1 MDPQVTPRPFD
12 VTHRSV
18 LAVAV
23 PMTLAYMTT
32 PLLGITDT
40 AVVGQFGDPA
50 MIGGLAAG
58 AIVLD
63 LLFTTFNFLRSST
76 TGLVAQAVGRD
87 DPTGEAAV
95 LLRALLIGI
104 VSGILML
111 AAAPWL
117 VALGQA
123 FIAGGEGVSQAL
135 GTYVSIR
142 LFSAPAALA
151 NYAILGHVLGRGQ
164 GGLGLLLQAV
174 LNGVNIA
181 GSVWLGLVQGW
192 GIEGV
197 AWGTVIGESVAVV
210 IGAAVVWPQIRAHL
224 PPFDRLFQWEAFRR
238 LMAIN
243 GDIMVRSFSLIAA
256 FALLTR
262 QGAQLGAVTLAANA
276 ILMNFFMV
284 AGFVLDGFATAAE
297 QITGRAIGAR
307 FKPAFERGVWLTLV
321 WGFALA
327 ALMSLLCLLAGGPLI
342 AFMTTAENVRAEAT
356 QYLPWAALT
365 PLTGVLAFQMDGV
378 YIGATWSR
386 DMRNMMLLSLAGF
399 IIVLVMMVP
408 VFANHGLWFALHAF
422 LVMRGISLW
431 LRLPRQKALAF
442 S

>member
-1 MDPQVTPRPFD
+1 METPAAPRSFE

-63 LLFTTFNFLRSST
+63 LLFTSFNFLRSST
-76 TGLVAQAVGRD
+76 TGLVAQAIGRD
-87 DPTGEAAV
+87 DPISEAAV
-95 LLRALLIGI
+95 LLRALLIGV

-111 AAAPWL
+111 FAAPL
-117 VALGQA
+117 IIAAGQA
-123 FIAGGEGVSQAL
+123 FIAGGVAVSQAL
-135 GTYVSIR
+135 GTYLSIR
-142 LFSAPAALA
+142 LISAPAALA
-151 NYAILGHVLGRGQ
+151 NYAILGYVLGRGQ
-164 GGLGLLLQAV
+164 GVLGLVLQAV

-181 GSVWLGLVQGW
+181 GSIWLGLVQGW

-197 AWGTVIGESVAVV
+197 AWGTVIGETIAAV

-224 PPFDRLFQWEAFRR
+224 PSFDRLFQIEAFKR
-238 LMAIN
+238 LMALN
-243 GDIMVRSFSLIAA
+243 GDIMIRSFSLVAA

-262 QGAQLGAVTLAANA
+262 QGAQFGTVTLAANA

-307 FKPAFERGVWLTLV
+307 YRPAFDRGVRLTII

-327 ALMSLLCLLAGGPLI
+327 AVASAICFAAGGPLI
-342 AFMTTAENVRAEAT
+342 AFMTTAVDVRAEAMR
-356 QYLPWAALT
+356 YLPWAALT
-365 PLTGVLAFQMDGV
+365 PLSGVLAFQMDGV

-386 DMRNMMLLSLAGF
+386 EMRNMMLLSLASF
-399 IIVLVMMVP
+399 VIVLFMMTP
-408 VFANHGLWFALHAF
+408 VFANHGLWLALHAF
-422 LVMRGISLW
+422 LIMRGISLW
-431 LRLPRQKALAF
+431 MRLPKQTATAF
-442 S
+442 G